1 MALTSP
7 MKKISI
13 VLERVL
19 KNEIIDLIKAQ
30 GAKGWTLT
38 EVNGEGSRGMRASE
52 FEGRNFQ
59 IDTIVN
65 EACAGRI
72 LEQLSAKYFKN
83 WSLVVYLSDIQVLRA
98 EKYE

>member
-1 MALTSP
+1 MALITP

-19 KNEIIDLIKAQ
+19 KNDIIDLIKAQ

-65 EACAGRI
+65 EACAERI

>member
-1 MALTSP
+1 MALTTP

-13 VLERVL
+13 ILERVL
-19 KNEIIDLIKAQ
+19 KDDIIDLIKKN
-30 GAKGWTLT
+30 GAKGWTLI

-65 EACAGRI
+65 AECADRI
-72 LEQLSAKYFKN
+72 LQELSASYISH
-83 WSLVVYLSDIQVLRA
+83 WSLVVYLSDIQILRA
-98 EKYE
+98 EKYQ